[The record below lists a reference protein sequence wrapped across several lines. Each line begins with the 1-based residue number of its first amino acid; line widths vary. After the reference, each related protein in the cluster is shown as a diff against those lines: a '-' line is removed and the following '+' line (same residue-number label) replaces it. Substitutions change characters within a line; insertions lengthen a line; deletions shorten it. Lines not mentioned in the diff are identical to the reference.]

1 MILEHRLKTFQCVKL
16 NCLADLTTILRLEI
30 VILVLISLLLC
41 LGVSELLVKDVHLVA
56 SLCEVI
62 FHLFDFAVLE
72 NQLTLLLLQGTR
84 LVFLFFTYLL
94 QLFFLFLQQVS
105 KIFDMPCKFNNLT
118 LSLLRYVAQ
127 IIYDLVV
134 LHFLVFQIV

>member
-16 NCLADLTTILRLEI
+16 NGLADLTTILRFEI

-41 LGVSELLVKDVHLVA
+41 LGVSKLLVKDVDLVA

-72 NQLTLLLLQGTR
+72 N
-84 LVFLFFTYLL
+84 
-94 QLFFLFLQQVS
+94 
-105 KIFDMPCKFNNLT
+105 
-118 LSLLRYVAQ
+118 
-127 IIYDLVV
+127 
-134 LHFLVFQIV
+134 